1 MECLHFW
8 WQTVPGAT
16 CPQCRQPCNMDT
28 ITRIWNVTARCT
40 NVQLEKIRKIMA
52 AFLFILFFILVLF
65 VISMAIDTARAIKQK
80 ENLAYP
86 TMVDGE
92 WINVGH
98 QGEDEDLKTIEA
110 TRTDFKENDRKA
122 DETELDNLAI
132 WGKRYFVP
140 DAEKL
145 NSIHDMAANVDSSK
159 EASKPVSY
167 ESAERPAYVPVNR
180 LFYVG
185 NKERS
190 SESNNEPLKPNLNI
204 GDVIFPPISYIR
216 TRQPDFSYEIRKI
229 VDETKQD
236 NEKRFPF
243 GRWNGLG

>member
-1 MECLHFW
+1 
-8 WQTVPGAT
+8 
-16 CPQCRQPCNMDT
+16 
-28 ITRIWNVTARCT
+28 
-40 NVQLEKIRKIMA
+40 MA

-65 VISMAIDTARAIKQK
+65 VISMALDTARAIKQK

-92 WINVGH
+92 RINVGH
-98 QGEDEDLKTIEA
+98 QGEVEDLKTIEA
-110 TRTDFKENDRKA
+110 TRTDFEENDRKA
-122 DETELDNLAI
+122 DETALDNLAI
-132 WGKRYFVP
+132 WGKRYISNEIYFVP

-145 NSIHDMAANVDSSK
+145 NSIHDMTANVDSSR

-167 ESAERPAYVPVNR
+167 ENAERPAYVPVNR

-190 SESNNEPLKPNLNI
+190 SESNNEPLKPNPMNI
-204 GDVIFPPISYIR
+204 EDVMFPPMTSIR
-216 TRQPDFSYEIRKI
+216 TRQPILNEEFYKQMAEIGKI
-229 VDETKQD
+229 VDETKRD
-236 NEKRFPF
+236 NKERFPF